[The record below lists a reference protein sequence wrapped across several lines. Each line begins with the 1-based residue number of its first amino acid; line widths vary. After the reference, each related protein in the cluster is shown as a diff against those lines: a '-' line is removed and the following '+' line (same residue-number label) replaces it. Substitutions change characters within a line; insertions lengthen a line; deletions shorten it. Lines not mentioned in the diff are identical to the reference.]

1 MLLVQTSIHL
11 RGNIWFIANCVIKF
25 HQRERRLCLQH
36 NQGELTKDIIFVGN
50 KQRALME
57 DSLFFIE
64 NRSASP
70 ADATMRRNH
79 EHRQVIVVM
88 HHPFGIKFG

>member
-1 MLLVQTSIHL
+1 MRRLRNQYKTYALSTNIDPSSRKHLVHSQL
-11 RGNIWFIANCVIKF
+11 CDKL
-25 HQRERRLCLQH
+25 HQRERRLRLQR
-36 NQGELTKDIIFVGN
+36 NQGELTKDIIFVRN

-70 ADATMRRNH
+70 ADATMRCNH
-79 EHRQVIVVM
+79 EHR
-88 HHPFGIKFG
+88 

>member
-1 MLLVQTSIHL
+1 MLLVPTSIL
-11 RGNIWFIANCVIKF
+11 VQGNIWFIANCVIKL
-25 HQRERRLCLQH
+25 HQRESRLPLQR

-64 NRSASP
+64 HRSASP
-70 ADATMRRNH
+70 ADAAMRRNH
-79 EHRQVIVVM
+79 VQR
-88 HHPFGIKFG
+88 

>member
-1 MLLVQTSIHL
+1 MAD
-11 RGNIWFIANCVIKF
+11 RVIKL
-25 HQRERRLCLQH
+25 HQRERRLRLQR
-36 NQGELTKDIIFVGN
+36 NQGELTKGIIFVRN

-70 ADATMRRNH
+70 ANATMSIDRSLW
-79 EHRQVIVVM
+79 
-88 HHPFGIKFG
+88 

>member
-1 MLLVQTSIHL
+1 MSMLL
-11 RGNIWFIANCVIKF
+11 RGNILFLANCVIKL
-25 HQRERRLCLQH
+25 HQRERRLRLQR
-36 NQGELTKDIIFVGN
+36 NQGELMRDIIFVGN

-79 EHRQVIVVM
+79 ERQ
-88 HHPFGIKFG
+88 

>member
-1 MLLVQTSIHL
+1 MLLVPTSILH
-11 RGNIWFIANCVIKF
+11 RGNIWFIANCVIKL
-25 HQRERRLCLQH
+25 HQRERQLRLQR
-36 NQGELTKDIIFVGN
+36 NQGELMKDIIFVGN

-57 DSLFFIE
+57 DNLFFVE

-79 EHRQVIVVM
+79 EHR
-88 HHPFGIKFG
+88 

>member
-1 MLLVQTSIHL
+1 MLLVPTSILL
-11 RGNIWFIANCVIKF
+11 RGNIWFIANCVIKL
-25 HQRERRLCLQH
+25 HQHERRLRLQR
-36 NQGELTKDIIFVGN
+36 NEGELTKDIIFVGN

-57 DSLFFIE
+57 DNLFFIE

-79 EHRQVIVVM
+79 EHR
-88 HHPFGIKFG
+88 

>member
-1 MLLVQTSIHL
+1 MWEGLEINIKLMLLVPTSILL
-11 RGNIWFIANCVIKF
+11 RGNIWFIANCVIKL
-25 HQRERRLCLQH
+25 HQRERRLRLQR
-36 NQGELTKDIIFVGN
+36 NKGKLTKDIFVRN

-70 ADATMRRNH
+70 VDATMRRNH
-79 EHRQVIVVM
+79 EHR
-88 HHPFGIKFG
+88 

>member
-1 MLLVQTSIHL
+1 MRRL
-11 RGNIWFIANCVIKF
+11 RNQYKTYALSTNVDPSSRNIWFIANCLIKL
-25 HQRERRLCLQH
+25 HQRERRLRLQR

-79 EHRQVIVVM
+79 EHR
-88 HHPFGIKFG
+88 